1 MRLRQLRTTQCVTF
15 LAPPEVDMS
24 IRDICGQRFPIKRNI
39 ESSHVIFWLLEQT
52 CRANEDLHPLF
63 RAQGI
68 DYCRRANAVL
78 QNPGFLESES
88 SRSSLVKTLQQQ
100 EHQTLEQLYG
110 GSSHDPL
117 QNLGKMGSIALQGFV
132 DKLSRNESNDAWQQ
146 DAFGEVEQER
156 ELEVQLETE
165 RHTEKPIHYEA
176 FPFPGLSSTILS
188 FLKTGE
194 LDTAGEEVEHA
205 FDYIGQAEIGKKY
218 EICST
223 GSRFFVSREFGRT
236 IVLYK
241 KKKNVGDRFL
251 VSLIYR
257 IFVINRVANHEHRL

>member
-1 MRLRQLRTTQCVTF
+1 MRLRLLRTTQCVTF
-15 LAPPEVDMS
+15 FAPPEVDMS
-24 IRDICGQRFPIKRNI
+24 IRDICGQRYPIEHYI
-39 ESSHVIFWLLEQT
+39 ESPHVIFWLLEQT

-68 DYCRRANAVL
+68 DFCRRANAVL
-78 QNPGFLESES
+78 QNPDFLTSES
-88 SRSSLVKTLQQQ
+88 SRSSLVKLLQQQ

-117 QNLGKMGSIALQGFV
+117 QSLGEMGSPHLQGFV
-132 DKLSRNESNDAWQQ
+132 DKLSQHDSTDAWQQ

-165 RHTEKPIHYEA
+165 RYTEKPIHYEA
-176 FPFPGLSSTILS
+176 FPFPGLSSTILN

-194 LDTAGEEVEHA
+194 LDTAAGEVDHA

-223 GSRFFVSREFGRT
+223 GSNFFVSKEFCRT

-251 VSLIYR
+251 VSLICQ
-257 IFVINRVANHEHRL
+257 IFTISRDTNYEHRL